1 MAFKNWNNLISE
13 EELDVQIANA
23 KAVALK
29 ADATE
34 PRAISV
40 SFDRSSGLI
49 VIALKNGTFFSFP
62 PILVQG
68 LENATAEDLDDVWL
82 DASGSSVHWD
92 RLDAD
97 FNIARLVAG
106 IFGTKVWMSELGR
119 KGGQV
124 TSAAKAEASRNNGKK
139 GGRPKKMQSVAL
151 S

>member
-1 MAFKNWNNLISE
+1 
-13 EELDVQIANA
+13 
-23 KAVALK
+23 LK